1 MKLWNQTP
9 PLFDPAFEQPET
21 ELHFYPA
28 AETSAAAADTASPA
42 GCVIIC
48 PGGGYHLRAAH
59 EGEGYAR
66 MFNQAGLH
74 AAVLDYRLYPYS
86 YPAPML
92 DLQRAIRFVRYHA
105 KEWNV
110 LPDKIAICG
119 SSAGGH
125 LAASCAVHFDEGMPD
140 GDEIDQISCRPDAAV
155 LCYSVSTLGPYTHQG
170 TCSAITK
177 DDPALIE
184 YLSAEKQVTENTPPM
199 FIWHTADDPAVP
211 VENALLMSM
220 ALSEKK
226 VPHDLHI
233 FAHGP
238 HGIGLAEEYPGAS
251 AWPAL
256 CLQYLKSLGF

>member
-1 MKLWNQTP
+1 MKLWSQTP
-9 PLFDPAFEQPET
+9 PLFDPAYEQPET

-28 AETSAAAADTASPA
+28 NTASPA

-48 PGGGYHLRAAH
+48 PGGAYRLRAAH
-59 EGEGYAR
+59 EGEAYAH

-105 KEWNV
+105 EEWNI

-125 LAASCAVHFDEGMPD
+125 LAAVCAVDFDDGMPD
-140 GDEIDQISCRPDAAV
+140 GDDIDRVSCRPDAAI
-155 LCYSVSTLGPYTHQG
+155 LCYAVATLGPFTHQD
-170 TCSAITK
+170 TSLVITK
-177 DDPALIE
+177 GDPMLVE
-184 YLSAEKQVTENTPPM
+184 KLSAEKNIAENTPPM
-199 FIWHTADDPAVP
+199 FIWHTADDQAVP
-211 VENALLMSM
+211 VENALLMGM

-226 VPHDLHI
+226 VPYELHI
-233 FAHGP
+233 FPHGP
-238 HGIGLAEEYPGAS
+238 HGLGLAAGYPEVAKW
-251 AWPAL
+251 AEL
-256 CLQYLKSLGF
+256 CQSYLKSLGF